1 MANDLQLA
9 TKNFRNVFIPFRT
22 ENSLGES
29 SVGLT
34 PISGYTLSN
43 TPFIFTPILSAFDST
58 YIGASMDKI
67 IWDFGDGTHSSG
79 FQVEKQ
85 YKYPGEYEVRTIFT
99 DQYGN
104 THKNHVTQSIKVYN
118 YVPDALVW
126 YTDSI
131 ADLCGGLPE
140 KCLCGVPS
148 EDLTILRYNSW
159 QAWPMVSG
167 DGGHFINLYSQGS
180 ISNPATP
187 EQYWSSSD
195 IHYVPTWRFIKD
207 KTSRAPLDR
216 VQTDNNED
224 IYVNIQNG
232 QLTRCLETSPGSVYA
247 GTSGFTT
254 VNYLDDSPNKIT
266 SSRQSSKT
274 GDMLR
279 EFVNENTGQTG
290 QEQGDIILYASFD
303 TSSFPV
309 TILDDSLGK
318 YELLKNTYFQM
329 YETQKVGLPIT
340 VKFNCPR
347 QLSITSNGVP
357 DFPIHENKYNNSP
370 MSYSIRTAGPSGN
383 IVCTPVVVPL
393 SSRWTAPSIA
403 FSGGDITTDVL
414 TAQGYVTMYL
424 SGADS
429 TFTVAQSTISSE
441 EDFKVWDPGT
451 VIADPANS
459 FIRVALA
466 PYTGLPSPS
475 PTGRVVTLLLSQLT
489 KESKEYLRGTA
500 RYTYTHGTG
509 QPYLW
514 ETIGNKQYYGYV
526 TPDSRYYHTD
536 SVDMT
541 VKDSY
546 MLTSP
551 NEGKIKAEA
560 SGSYTGFV
568 NLDTDWA
575 SMSANNTYR
584 FFAQTLIEPPLYFNY
599 DVLYYY
605 LANPSNDTLTQIKPV
620 YYRKYSYGD
629 AGFTQTYT
637 SPVTTQTPGN
647 SGMYGF
653 AVGPYGTAIA
663 VDGDT
668 DRVFKYCRNLKNRYE
683 IDIHTLLPD
692 VSANHYP
699 GNLDAYGYS
708 PASVSLDKN
717 LDYWITLYD
726 TVSTIKVDGDTN
738 KVVAVAVPPEANFL
752 VDVRNTSPSAYWV
765 ESPEYAVNPVTGRP
779 GEYGEQIISPTV
791 VETCKNNDIVVTYT
805 NPLCSFIARYSPTGE
820 FLYKFDFPGEDRYFT
835 GDVCIDVSDH
845 IWAVTDTTG
854 LLSGGQIDFDPPRS
868 ILYALDEEL
877 TLRFCVSS
885 LSGTDYLD
893 LISPNIYPSEV
904 YDLNMRFSEYWDAN
918 RMEFLS
924 DGFIIDEISD
934 QRNPIVHVLEGCT
947 YNFKNLYHAPG
958 ESEVCFREILAADSN
973 IPLSADTLDF
983 ATTGPLLTDN
993 VSGYGD
999 HTISFYV
1006 SSTAPSAILLT
1017 DKYNS
1022 ANTVVLQ
1029 IHKNQEKITRPAE
1042 TFDSINGMSH
1052 VIPDNN
1058 NNIWFSWG
1066 SRFISR
1072 YNVSKDTVD
1081 STVAMGSGYYDP
1093 RYHPLSADMHDRRDY
1108 ADRRSTIEGLSVDTG
1123 NNVLVIN
1130 NLEKKVYAINSD
1142 VPLVSAHINVPNYQI
1157 PYEDFNWVTSIGNT
1171 ATALSGD
1178 FLYPSSLSE
1187 EQVKVFLE
1195 NAPTRNLTIEENL
1208 SAANNYVRYVEG
1220 NLGNGHFRT
1229 AHGNNPVSAT
1239 GFEQEIRAGGDWTGW
1254 RWINKFDDRVVA
1266 SDESSGTVS
1275 ITGASAEF
1283 KLWPRTG
1290 THSVV
1295 KVNEDVDFAGVLR
1308 EYMRQPA
1315 LKDKQ
1320 MIYNE
1325 YTNAIFGTVG
1335 SSPGAMGKRVY
1346 EKISNF
1352 LSNHSDIDVCTIAA
1366 LEDMAAMV
1374 NHTLDNSSTPLPS
1387 DLSRLMDIVSI
1398 KFSKLRGALIASQED
1413 FDKHGNWE
1421 SQTLGKNLGA
1431 ELMFIFEYD
1440 SEKTYLPGDF
1450 VRYNGEY
1457 YQAVTECTEGV
1468 SPVHVTDSVNWIYWP
1483 DGLVK
1488 ARHMS
1493 VVKKIYPNKTTEW
1506 QQDYYDGQVTII
1518 KLIEDLRVEVG
1529 KPFVLHEEHTDTFF
1543 RADPL
1548 AITWND
1554 HREFKVTVDTN
1565 GYQITDPNSRFGGE
1579 SMVDISY
1586 RNEIMDIS
1594 NGNVLVTTRK
1604 STHNPT
1610 VILFKNRTY
1619 KLKINSPGHPVII
1632 TTSAG
1637 PSAHRLLTHIS
1648 NQEVEFGE
1656 IVIKT
1661 GYDPVHGHL
1670 PEVLYYQ
1677 SVNDHTIGGVIET
1690 KDVSGLENYSTAAA
1704 GLTAY
1709 NLNISVSSH
1718 DDVEL
1723 LGWGLTFPD
1732 GANAWQYYS
1741 IYEYI
1746 PYGNDEVHH
1755 IDNVIDWDSPMT
1767 TVSFATT
1774 SYDDWSRLGGIA
1786 DVMIEKSLREGLD
1799 YFDGLDIVEPK
1810 KAPSQLNTE
1819 TGTNIV
1825 VGEDI

>member
-1 MANDLQLA
+1 MTNELQLA

-22 ENSLGES
+22 ENSLGEA
-29 SVGLT
+29 SVGT
-34 PISGYTLSN
+34 SPMSGYTLSN
-43 TPFIFTPILSAFDST
+43 TPFVFTPILSAFEST

-67 IWDFGDGTHSSG
+67 IWDFGDGSHASG
-79 FQVEKQ
+79 FRVEKQ
-85 YKYPGEYEVRTIFT
+85 YKYPGEYKVRTIFT

-104 THKNHVTQSIKVYN
+104 THKNHVTQLVRVYN

-126 YTDSI
+126 YTDAI

-140 KCLCGVPS
+140 RCLCGVPS

-159 QAWPMVSG
+159 QTWPMVSG
-167 DGGHFINLYSQGS
+167 DGGYFINLYSQGS
-180 ISNPATP
+180 ISNPASP
-187 EQYWSSSD
+187 EQYWNSSD

-224 IYVNIQNG
+224 IYVNIQDN
-232 QLTRCLETSPGSVYA
+232 QLRRCLPDAPGSVYA
-247 GTSGFTT
+247 GTSGYTT

-266 SSRQSSKT
+266 SSRESSQT

-279 EFVNENTGQTG
+279 EFVNENTGETG

-309 TILDDSLGK
+309 TILDDDIGE

-357 DFPIHENKYNNSP
+357 DFPINENKYIGSS
-370 MSYSIRTAGPSGN
+370 MSYSVRTAGPSGN
-383 IVCTPVVVPL
+383 IVCTPVIIPL
-393 SSRWTAPSIA
+393 SSRWTAPTVA
-403 FSGGDITTDVL
+403 FSGGDVTTDVL

-424 SGADS
+424 SGAES
-429 TFTVAQSTISSE
+429 NFTVAQSAISSD

-466 PYTGLPSPS
+466 PYTGLPSPQ

-489 KESKEYLRGTA
+489 EESKEYLRGTA
-500 RYTYTHGTG
+500 RYTYTYGTG

-514 ETIGNKQYYGYV
+514 KTIGNSHYYGYV
-526 TPDSRYYHTD
+526 TPDSRYYYTD

-541 VKDSY
+541 IKDSY
-546 MLTSP
+546 MLTKPS
-551 NEGKIKAEA
+551 EGKLKIPAN
-560 SGSYTGFV
+560 GSYTGFI
-568 NLDTDWA
+568 NLDTNWA
-575 SMSANNTYR
+575 SMSGANTYR
-584 FFAQTLIEPPLYFNY
+584 FFAQTLIKPPLYFNY

-605 LANPSNDTLTQIKPV
+605 LANPSNDSLTQIKPV

-668 DRVFKYCRNLKNRYE
+668 DRVFKYCRNLKNRFE

-738 KVVAVAVPPEANFL
+738 KVIASAVPPEANYL
-752 VDVRNTSPSAYWV
+752 VNVRNTSPSAYWT
-765 ESPEYAVNPVTGRP
+765 ESPEYAINPVTGRP
-779 GEYGEQIISPTV
+779 GEYGEQLISPTI

-805 NPLCSFIARYSPTGE
+805 NPLCSFIAKYNSSGE
-820 FLYKFDFPGEDRYFT
+820 FLYKYDFPGEDRYFT

-845 IWAVTDTTG
+845 VWAITDTTG
-854 LLSGGQIDFDPPRS
+854 LLSGGEIDHNPPRS

-893 LISPNIYPSEV
+893 LVSPNIYPSEV
-904 YDLNMRFSEYWDAN
+904 YDLNMRFSEYWDATKN
-918 RMEFLS
+918 EFLS
-924 DGFIIDEISD
+924 DGFIIDEVSD
-934 QRNPIVHVLEGCT
+934 ERNPVVHVLEGCT
-947 YNFKNLYHAPG
+947 YNFKNLYHSPG
-958 ESEVCFREILAADSN
+958 VSEVYFREIIAADSN
-973 IPLSADTLDF
+973 IPLSSDTVDF
-983 ATTGPLLTDN
+983 ATTGPILTDN
-993 VSGYGD
+993 VSGHGG
-999 HTISFYV
+999 HTVSFYV
-1006 SSTAPSAILLT
+1006 SSTAPSAVLLT

-1022 ANTVVLQ
+1022 LNTVVLQ
-1029 IHKNQEKITRPAE
+1029 IHRNEEKIVRAAD
-1042 TFDSINGMSH
+1042 TFDAINSMSH

-1058 NNIWFSWG
+1058 NNIWFAWG

-1081 STVAMGSGYYDP
+1081 TTVAMGSGYYDP

-1108 ADRRSTIEGLSVDTG
+1108 AGRRSTIEGLSVDTG
-1123 NNVLVIN
+1123 NNVLLIN
-1130 NLEKKVYAINSD
+1130 NLEKKIYAINSD
-1142 VPLVSAHINVPNYQI
+1142 VPLVSAHINIPNYQI

-1195 NAPTRNLTIEENL
+1195 NSPTRNLTVEENL

-1275 ITGASAEF
+1275 ITGASSEF

-1295 KVNEDVDFAGVLR
+1295 KVNEDIDFAEVLR

-1320 MIYNE
+1320 VIYNE
-1325 YTNAIFGTVG
+1325 FTNTVFGTKA
-1335 SSPGAMGKRVY
+1335 SDPSALGKRIY

-1352 LSNHSDIDVCTIAA
+1352 LSNHNDLDVCTIAA

-1374 NHTLDNSSTPLPS
+1374 NHTLDSSNTPLPA
-1387 DLSRLMDIVSI
+1387 DLARLMDIVSI
-1398 KFSKLRGALIASQED
+1398 KFSKLRGTQISDQED
-1413 FDKHGNWE
+1413 FNKYGNWE
-1421 SQTLGKNLGA
+1421 SKTLGKNLGS
-1431 ELMFIFEYD
+1431 ELMFIFEYNP
-1440 SEKTYLPGDF
+1440 ETGYVAGDY
-1450 VRYNGEY
+1450 VRYNDEY
-1457 YQAVTECTEGV
+1457 YQAIEPSEGTA
-1468 SPVHVTDSVNWIYWP
+1468 PIHNMDSATWIHWP

-1488 ARHMS
+1488 GRHMS
-1493 VVKKIYPNKTTEW
+1493 VVKKIYPQKTSEW
-1506 QQDYYDGQVTII
+1506 QQEYYDNQVTII
-1518 KLIEDLRVEVG
+1518 KLIENLRVEVG

-1543 RADPL
+1543 KAEPL
-1548 AITWND
+1548 AITWHD
-1554 HREFKVTVDTN
+1554 YREFDVTSDASGYKVS
-1565 GYQITDPNSRFGGE
+1565 DPNKRFGGE
-1579 SMVDISY
+1579 PIMDVSY
-1586 RNEIMDIS
+1586 SSEIMDIS
-1594 NGNVLVTTRK
+1594 DGDVMVTK
-1604 STHNPT
+1604 NSTHNPT
-1610 VILFKNRTY
+1610 VILFKGRSY
-1619 KLKINSPGHPVII
+1619 KFNVNSPGHPVVI
-1632 TTSAG
+1632 TTAPG
-1637 PSAHRLLTHIS
+1637 PSANRLLSHID
-1648 NQEVEFGE
+1648 NQEVEFGQ
-1656 IVIKT
+1656 ISIRT

-1670 PEVLYYQ
+1670 PETLYYQ
-1677 SVNDHTIGGVIET
+1677 SVNDHTIGGVIRIKE
-1690 KDVSGLENYSTAAA
+1690 VSGLKNYSTAAA

-1732 GANAWQYYS
+1732 DANAWQYYS
-1741 IYEYI
+1741 IYEYV
-1746 PYGNDEVHH
+1746 PNGNDELIHV
-1755 IDNVIDWDSPMT
+1755 DNVIDWDSQNT
-1767 TVSFATT
+1767 TILYSAS
-1774 SYDDWSRLGGIA
+1774 SYNAWSRKGGLVDI
-1786 DVMIEKSLREGLD
+1786 MLEKTLREGLD
-1799 YFDGLDIVEPK
+1799 YFDKLTLPEKTD
-1810 KAPSQLNTE
+1810 KAPPQLNTQ
-1819 TGTNIV
+1819 TGTNIII
-1825 VGEDI
+1825 GEDI